1 MRLIINPGLDNEETF
16 ELKLGANTIGRAREN
31 DIVIMDKSLSRHHAT
46 IETAA
51 ERVVVKDQQSRNGT
65 WVNDSRVEEATLN
78 NGDRVRF
85 GDVVFMF
92 IQGLRI
98 VKEIARDYSR
108 ITMQELLAKREG
120 KTTSTSRDR
129 LQILIKVSQLL
140 SSPEKIEALLQKI
153 LDLIF
158 DIMEAE
164 YVAILM
170 TNDSGNLDPTV
181 AKSRRPGES
190 GGFSSTIAKYVLDKN
205 VSVLSSDASKDSRFD
220 KAMSI
225 LSQSIRSSMCV
236 PLRVKERVIG
246 VIYVDNR
253 TVSDRFA
260 EEELEFLTGLANQAA
275 IALENSMLYRK
286 LEEEA
291 HEREHDLMMQV
302 EERTRNLSEALRE
315 AESERKEAERQQ
327 QIAELAMAAA
337 TDANLAKSQ
346 FLANMSHELRT
357 PLNAIIGYS
366 EILQEE
372 SEELGLDQLSPDIK
386 KIRTAAQHLLALI
399 NDILD
404 LSKIEAGKMDLY
416 LEDFNLY
423 NIVRDVTSTIEPL
436 VEKNSNKLV
445 VNCPEEIGKMR
456 ADLTRIRQILFN
468 LLSNAAKFTEN
479 GIIRLDISR
488 EELKGVDW
496 ISFRVKDSGI
506 GMSPEN
512 LKKVF
517 QPFAQGDASTTRKYG
532 GTGLGLAISRRFCEM
547 MGGDIAVESE
557 PGAGSTFTVMLPAL
571 VLISKVKRAASFHEV

>member
-1 MRLIINPGLDNEETF
+1 
-16 ELKLGANTIGRAREN
+16 
-31 DIVIMDKSLSRHHAT
+31 MDKSLSRHHAT
-46 IETAA
+46 IETSA
-51 ERVVVKDQQSRNGT
+51 EHVVVKDQESRNGT
-65 WVNDSRVEEATLN
+65 WVIDSRVEEATLN

-140 SSPEKIEALLQKI
+140 SSPEKIEDLLQKI

-170 TNDSGNLDPTV
+170 TSEGGSLEPTV

-275 IALENSMLYRK
+275 IALENSMLYRQ

-291 HEREHDLMMQV
+291 RQREQNLIMQV
-302 EERTRNLSEALRE
+302 QERTKNLSEALRE
-315 AESERKEAERQQ
+315 AETERKEAERQQ

-416 LEDFNLY
+416 LEDFSLFNL
-423 NIVRDVTSTIEPL
+423 VRDVTSTIQPL
-436 VEKNSNKLV
+436 VEKNSNRLE
-445 VNCPEEIGKMR
+445 VNCSEEVGKMR

-468 LLSNAAKFTEN
+468 LLSNAAKFTEH
-479 GIIRLDISR
+479 GIIRLDVSR
-488 EELKGVDW
+488 EDLKGVAW

-517 QPFAQGDASTTRKYG
+517 QPFAQADASTTRKYG

-547 MGGDIAVESE
+547 MGGDITVESE
-557 PGAGSTFTVMLPAL
+557 PGVGSTFIVMLPAL
-571 VLISKVKRAASFHEV
+571 VMISKIKRAASFHEV

>member
-1 MRLIINPGLDNEETF
+1 
-16 ELKLGANTIGRAREN
+16 
-31 DIVIMDKSLSRHHAT
+31 MDKSLSRHHAT
-46 IETAA
+46 IETSAD
-51 ERVVVKDQQSRNGT
+51 RVVVKDQQSRNGT
-65 WVNDSRVEEATLN
+65 WVNDSRVEEVTLN

-170 TNDSGNLDPTV
+170 TSEGGSLEPTV

-275 IALENSMLYRK
+275 IALENSMLYRQ

-291 HEREHDLMMQV
+291 REREQDLIHQV
-302 EERTRNLSEALRE
+302 EERTKNLSEALRE
-315 AESERKEAERQQ
+315 AETERKEAERQQ

-416 LEDFNLY
+416 LEEFGLFNL
-423 NIVRDVTSTIEPL
+423 VRDVTSTIHPL
-436 VEKNSNKLV
+436 VEKNSNRLE
-445 VNCPEEIGKMR
+445 VNCPEEVGRMR

-468 LLSNAAKFTEN
+468 LLSNAAKFTEQ
-479 GIIRLDISR
+479 GTIRLDVSR
-488 EELKGVDW
+488 EDLKGVDW
-496 ISFRVKDSGI
+496 ISFRVTDSGI
-506 GMSPEN
+506 GMSQEN

-517 QPFAQGDASTTRKYG
+517 QPFAQADASTTRKYG

-547 MGGDIAVESE
+547 MGGDITVESE
-557 PGAGSTFTVMLPAL
+557 PGVGSTFTVMLPA
-571 VLISKVKRAASFHEV
+571 VVMISKIKRAASFHEV